1 MRREQLKKLVVMAM
15 LVALFVVLIAAI
27 HVPLI
32 PIVSFLE
39 YDPADIPIL
48 IGAMAYGPAAGLTLT
63 VIAAVIQGTFIS
75 VTGPWGIVMH
85 IIATGAMTLAA
96 STIYKHRRTKGG
108 AVIGLLCGTLARG
121 LVMVPANHFITPIW
135 MGAPVEVVDSL
146 MLAGILPFNLLV
158 AAINSVVTFLVYKAV
173 SRYIVHGEP
182 FAAAKRTTVQT
193 QTADQ

>member
-15 LVALFVVLIAAI
+15 LVTLSVVLIAAI

-48 IGAMAYGPAAGLTLT
+48 IGAMAYGPAAGLALT

-85 IIATGAMTLAA
+85 IIATGAMTLTA
-96 STIYKHRRTKGG
+96 STIYKYRRTKGG

-182 FAAAKRTTVQT
+182 FAASKRTAVQT